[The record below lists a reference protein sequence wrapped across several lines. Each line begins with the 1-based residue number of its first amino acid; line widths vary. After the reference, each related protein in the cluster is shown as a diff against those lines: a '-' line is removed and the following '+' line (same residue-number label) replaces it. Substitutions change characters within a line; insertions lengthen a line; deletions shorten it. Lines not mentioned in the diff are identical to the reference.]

1 MIMASADNNISSFD
15 DLNVPE
21 GIDLR
26 VAIVVAQ
33 WNQEITNKLYLGAKE
48 TLLKHNVV
56 AENIVKF
63 NVPGSF
69 ELIYGA
75 SKAQA
80 QNFDVVIAIGCII
93 QGETRHFEFIGNAV
107 AQGIKDLNL
116 NGKSPVIFCVLTDEN
131 ISQSQARSG
140 GKYGNKGVEAAIA
153 ALRMISL

>member
-1 MIMASADNNISSFD
+1 MASANKNISSYD
-15 DLNVPE
+15 DLNIPD
-21 GIDLR
+21 GKDLR
-26 VAIVVAQ
+26 IAIVVAQ
-33 WNQEITNKLYLGAKE
+33 WNQAITNKLYLGARE
-48 TLLKHNVV
+48 TLIKHNVV

-63 NVPGSF
+63 DVPGSF

-116 NGKSPVIFCVLTDEN
+116 NGKSPVIFCVLTDDN
-131 ISQSQARSG
+131 IRQSQARSG
-140 GKYGNKGVEAAIA
+140 GKLGNKGVEAAIA
-153 ALRMISL
+153 ALKMILL

>member
-1 MIMASADNNISSFD
+1 MASANKNISSYN
-15 DLNVPE
+15 DLNIPD
-21 GIDLR
+21 GKDLR
-26 VAIVVAQ
+26 IAIVVAQ
-33 WNQEITNKLYLGAKE
+33 WNQSITNKLYLGAKE

-93 QGETRHFEFIGNAV
+93 QGETRHFEFIANAV

-116 NGKSPVIFCVLTDEN
+116 NGKSPVIFCVLTDDN
-131 ISQSQARSG
+131 IRQSEARSG
-140 GKYGNKGVEAAIA
+140 GKLGNKGVEAAIA
-153 ALRMISL
+153 ALRMILL

>member
-1 MIMASADNNISSFD
+1 MASANKNIPLYD
-15 DLNVPE
+15 DLNIPD
-21 GIDLR
+21 GKDLR
-26 VAIVVAQ
+26 IAIVVAQ
-33 WNQEITNKLYLGAKE
+33 WNHAITNKLFLGARE

-93 QGETRHFEFIGNAV
+93 QGETRHFEFISNAV
-107 AQGIKDLNL
+107 TQGIKDLNL
-116 NGKSPVIFCVLTDEN
+116 NGKSPVIFCVLTDDN
-131 ISQSQARSG
+131 IRQSQARSG
-140 GKYGNKGVEAAIA
+140 GKFGNKGVEAAIA
-153 ALRMISL
+153 ALKMILL

>member
-1 MIMASADNNISSFD
+1 MASANKNISSYD
-15 DLNVPE
+15 DLNIPD
-21 GIDLR
+21 GKDLR
-26 VAIVVAQ
+26 IAIVVAQ
-33 WNQEITNKLYLGAKE
+33 WNQAITNKLYLGARE

-93 QGETRHFEFIGNAV
+93 QGETRHFEFISNAV
-107 AQGIKDLNL
+107 TQGIKDLNL
-116 NGKSPVIFCVLTDEN
+116 NGKSPVIFCVLTDDN
-131 ISQSQARSG
+131 IRQSQARSG
-140 GKYGNKGVEAAIA
+140 GKFGNKGVEAAIA
-153 ALRMISL
+153 ALKMILL

>member
-1 MIMASADNNISSFD
+1 MASANKNISSYD
-15 DLNVPE
+15 DLNIPD
-21 GIDLR
+21 GKDLR
-26 VAIVVAQ
+26 IAIVVAQ
-33 WNQEITNKLYLGAKE
+33 WNQAITNKLYLGARE

-93 QGETRHFEFIGNAV
+93 QGETRHFEFIANAV

-116 NGKSPVIFCVLTDEN
+116 NGKSPVIFCVLTDDN
-131 ISQSQARSG
+131 IRQSQARSG
-140 GKYGNKGVEAAIA
+140 GKLGNKGVEAAIA
-153 ALRMISL
+153 ALRMILL

>member
-1 MIMASADNNISSFD
+1 MASANKNISSYN
-15 DLNVPE
+15 DLNIPD
-21 GIDLR
+21 GKDLR
-26 VAIVVAQ
+26 IAIVVAQ
-33 WNQEITNKLYLGAKE
+33 WNQSITNKLYLGAKE

-93 QGETRHFEFIGNAV
+93 QGETRHFEFISNAV
-107 AQGIKDLNL
+107 TQGIKDLNL
-116 NGKSPVIFCVLTDEN
+116 NGKSPVIFCVLTDDN
-131 ISQSQARSG
+131 IRQSQARSG
-140 GKYGNKGVEAAIA
+140 GKFGNKGVEAAIA
-153 ALRMISL
+153 ALKMILL

>member
-1 MIMASADNNISSFD
+1 MASANKNIPLYD
-15 DLNVPE
+15 DLNIPD
-21 GIDLR
+21 GKDLR
-26 VAIVVAQ
+26 IAIVVAQ
-33 WNQEITNKLYLGAKE
+33 WNHAITNKLFLGARE

-93 QGETRHFEFIGNAV
+93 QGETRHFEFISNAV
-107 AQGIKDLNL
+107 TQGIKDLNL
-116 NGKSPVIFCVLTDEN
+116 NGKPPVIFCVLTDDN
-131 ISQSQARSG
+131 IRQSQARSG
-140 GKYGNKGVEAAIA
+140 GKFGNKGVEAAIA
-153 ALRMISL
+153 ALKMILL